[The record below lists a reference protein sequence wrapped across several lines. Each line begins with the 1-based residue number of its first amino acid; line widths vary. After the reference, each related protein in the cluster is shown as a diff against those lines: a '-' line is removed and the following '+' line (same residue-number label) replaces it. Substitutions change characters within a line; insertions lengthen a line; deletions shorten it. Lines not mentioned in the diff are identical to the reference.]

1 MGVVKEDDGMSI
13 LLTDSVN
20 WVKARVSQVV
30 EGYFESGTFEAGDI
44 VDVVKSVG
52 SPVDLHIVS

>member
-1 MGVVKEDDGMSI
+1 MKEDDGMSI

>member
-1 MGVVKEDDGMSI
+1 MKEDDGLSI

-30 EGYFESGTFEAGDI
+30 EGYFESGTFEPGDI